1 MNVYYM
7 HYMWWDLNKILNLNL
22 NLLCRYIFLSSITQ
36 KTLTSRDWVPM
47 PASYKKQEQISP
59 RGHLYFLISVFYLFC
74 FYISILFSVPNVA
87 WVPKLFFLGC
97 PFCFP
102 YRLLTRLKIKPKW
115 PPLGMISNIFP
126 DETYEYISFIEF
138 GNSDHV
144 SNICSWSRQLS
155 LCSTCLF
162 L

>member
-1 MNVYYM
+1 MVETSTFLLQYSQFVAWFYCRLFLT
-7 HYMWWDLNKILNLNL
+7 HSYRYALAIIWGFLYILWWLCIICITCGETLKKILNLNL

-59 RGHLYFLISVFYLFC
+59 RGHLYFLISVLYLFW

-87 WVPKLFFLGC
+87 WVPELFFLGC
-97 PFCFP
+97 PFFFP

-115 PPLGMISNIFP
+115 
-126 DETYEYISFIEF
+126 
-138 GNSDHV
+138 
-144 SNICSWSRQLS
+144 S
-155 LCSTCLF
+155 LQKW
-162 L
+162 